1 MLKNLIQF
9 YYNLKINKV
18 YNRNFDEN
26 GKSPEGVFWNSYYN
40 QTKRFEELYNFL
52 FLIAP
57 NKNISIADVGCG
69 YGAMYEF
76 IKKKNYFY
84 KIKYVGI
91 DINKKFILECKKK
104 YRNEVDFFVGSSP
117 KFLVDFSLMS
127 GTYNLTKTKSTL
139 IWEKYIYFNL
149 KECLGKSRKGLIF
162 NIQNSKITK
171 IKNNIYY
178 ADAEKIKSF
187 FLSKKLEVDY
197 FQSENFSNDVIFYI
211 IKKN

>member
-76 IKKKNYFY
+76 IKKKITS
-84 KIKYVGI
+84 IK
-91 DINKKFILECKKK
+91 
-104 YRNEVDFFVGSSP
+104 
-117 KFLVDFSLMS
+117 
-127 GTYNLTKTKSTL
+127 
-139 IWEKYIYFNL
+139 
-149 KECLGKSRKGLIF
+149 
-162 NIQNSKITK
+162 
-171 IKNNIYY
+171 
-178 ADAEKIKSF
+178 
-187 FLSKKLEVDY
+187 
-197 FQSENFSNDVIFYI
+197 
-211 IKKN
+211 